1 MCGCATS
8 GHHSKWVAVETDNLD
23 VTFADVLTKV
33 ITNITGGWAY
43 SVFGFIS
50 IPMLA
55 VPFFLFKFGHRLRT
69 KSKHAA
75 HVDMKTQL
83 MKDQAPTE
91 THMMGGMQS
100 MA

>member
-1 MCGCATS
+1 M
-8 GHHSKWVAVETDNLD
+8 
-23 VTFADVLTKV
+23 LTKV

-55 VPFFLFKFGHRLRT
+55 VPFFLFKFGHGLRT
-69 KSKHAA
+69 RSKHAA
-75 HVDMKTQL
+75 HMDIEIQL
-83 MKDQAPTE
+83 AKDPASTE